1 MKPRVYI
8 ETSILSFY
16 YETHNEP
23 SAIARH
29 DWTVE
34 WWEKGSNY
42 ELLTSVAVLEELEQ
56 GDYDK
61 KEKCLGLIQRIP

>member
-8 ETSILSFY
+8 ETSIPSFY
-16 YETHNEP
+16 YETRNEP
-23 SAIARH
+23 SAIARR

-61 KEKCLGLIQRIP
+61 KKNAWA